1 MSHPLSFIPGP
12 AKISPVVYQDIETA
26 IAEGVLELSHR
37 SPAFL
42 EIAKESLQNLR
53 TYLAIP
59 DDYHILYTES
69 ASSAWHSMIANAVR
83 EKSVHIVQ
91 GAFSGK
97 ATTAARKLN
106 KRAVEYHCEIPK
118 EALQLPTAIDTDV
131 ELVTICLNESSN
143 GTLWS
148 TSQLQDLRALA
159 PNALIGVDVTS
170 CAGAVALDF
179 AFGDI
184 WYFSVQKAFGL
195 PAGLGVVIL
204 SPRALTRAKELTD
217 TGENLAGLANWNDLI
232 ANQENGRGPTPYTPN
247 MLSIYLLARQAARLE
262 AAGGIAAVEQATRE
276 KAARIY
282 AYLEEHSALKP
293 FITHASDRSPTAITV
308 TGTPE
313 TIAGAHQR
321 ARERNTVLGQ
331 GYGELKK
338 ETLRIANFPSITD
351 EDVASLLAWL

>member
-1 MSHPLSFIPGP
+1 MSRPLSFIPGP
-12 AKISPVVYQDIETA
+12 AKISPAVYQVIETA
-26 IAEGVLELSHR
+26 AAAGILELSHR
-37 SPAFL
+37 SPEFL

-69 ASSAWHSMIANAVR
+69 ASSAWHSMVANAVR
-83 EKSVHIVQ
+83 QKSAHIVQ

-97 ATTAARKLN
+97 ATTAARKLS
-106 KRAVEYHCEIPK
+106 KRAVEYHCEVPK

-143 GTLWS
+143 GTRWDM
-148 TSQLQDLRALA
+148 SQLQDLRTMA

-170 CAGAVALDF
+170 CAGAVVLDF
-179 AFGDI
+179 ALGDV

-204 SPRALTRAKELTD
+204 SPRALAQAKELAD
-217 TGENLAGLANWNDLI
+217 TGENLAGIGNWSDLI

-262 AAGGIAAVEQATRE
+262 AAGGIETTEQATLQ

-282 AYLEEHSALKP
+282 TYLEKHPTLKP
-293 FITHASDRSPTAITV
+293 YITHKSNRSPTVITV

-313 TIAGAHQR
+313 AIASAHQR
-321 ARERNTVLGQ
+321 AREHNTVLGQ
-331 GYGELKK
+331 GYGELKQ
-338 ETLRIANFPSITD
+338 ETLRLANFPSITD

>member
-1 MSHPLSFIPGP
+1 MSRLVSFIPGP
-12 AKISPVVYQDIETA
+12 AKISPAVYQDIETA
-26 IAEGVLELSHR
+26 VAEGILELSHR

-69 ASSAWHSMIANAVR
+69 ASSAWHSMVANAVR
-83 EKSVHIVQ
+83 QKSAHIVQ

-118 EALQLPTAIDTDV
+118 KALQLPTAIDTDV

-143 GTLWS
+143 GTRWDM
-148 TSQLQDLRALA
+148 SQLQSVQTLA

-179 AFGDI
+179 AFGDV

-204 SPRALTRAKELTD
+204 SPRALKRAKELTSV
-217 TGENLAGLANWNDLI
+217 GENLAGLANWSDLV
-232 ANQENGRGPTPYTPN
+232 ANQENGRGPTLHTPN
-247 MLSIYLLARQAARLE
+247 MLGIYLLARQAARLE
-262 AAGGIAAVEQATRE
+262 AVGGIKAVEQATQD

-282 AYLEEHSALKP
+282 TYLEKHSTLKP
-293 FITHASDRSPTAITV
+293 YINHESDRSPTVITV

-313 TIAGAHQR
+313 AIADAQQR
-321 ARERNTVLGQ
+321 AREHNTVLGQ

-338 ETLRIANFPSITD
+338 DTLRLANFPSITD